1 MVTERRMGRV
11 WIGALA
17 LLAGAGCDSGA
28 PPTEKRKVVIAN
40 PHHEQLMKLSE
51 LNRSLALRRA
61 IQDSREYCKKIVSSA
76 YVGPY
81 KGQQMW
87 AGPLRAAGAGMG
99 HLHRPERQC
108 AGQELRGRKVA
119 WAARMQAAGAEIL
132 EPSSAGEDQ
141 VSRISSSRDTRR
153 PRSAP

>member
-1 MVTERRMGRV
+1 MRGARGKEAGIAMERRMVRI

-87 AGPLRAAGAGMG
+87 AGRCEPPVRDWAIFIGPSGNVQVRNCADAKTLG
-99 HLHRPERQC
+99 LPEC
-108 AGQELRGRKVA
+108 KLP
-119 WAARMQAAGAEIL
+119 
-132 EPSSAGEDQ
+132 EPKS
-141 VSRISSSRDTRR
+141 
-153 PRSAP
+153 